1 MYSPHQQANRQPV
14 NGTFPTTHW
23 TVVNAL
29 RQPSHEGRESLLTD
43 FIERYT
49 PAFRMHLI
57 HGRGY
62 RHEADLEDTIQGF
75 LTDKFVLRNILEYVQ
90 EGKGRLRDYLRRC
103 LDHYVYEQHRS
114 KASAA
119 WDQRVGLDEANLDVA
134 EASHPEQTCPFDA
147 AWAHSVVTETV
158 SRTKAQFCSSDRQ
171 HVWEIFHHCI
181 VIPLF
186 TNKPAVPYSEIAEST
201 GLTIKA
207 VRNRRVT
214 ALRAFGKHLTAV
226 VAEYVGND
234 PDRIESEINDIK
246 QIMRS
251 ALFQETT
258 TKAPIE

>member
-1 MYSPHQQANRQPV
+1 MHTPNHQPV

-29 RQPSHEGRESLLTD
+29 RQPSHEDREALLTD
-43 FIERYT
+43 FIEKYT

-62 RHEADLEDTIQGF
+62 RHEADIEDTIQGF

-119 WDQRVGLDEANLDVA
+119 WDQRVGLDELNPESA
-134 EASHPEQTCPFDA
+134 EPSQPEGICSFDA
-147 AWAHSVVTETV
+147 AWAHAVVTETV
-158 SRTKAQFCSSDRQ
+158 SRTKSQFCGSDRS
-171 HVWEIFHHCI
+171 HVWDIFDRCI
-181 VIPLF
+181 VKPLF
-186 TNKPAVPYSEIAEST
+186 TNEPAVPYSELAEST

-234 PDRIESEINDIK
+234 PSRIESEINDLN

-251 ALFQETT
+251 GLFQETAT
-258 TKAPIE
+258 ETSIE